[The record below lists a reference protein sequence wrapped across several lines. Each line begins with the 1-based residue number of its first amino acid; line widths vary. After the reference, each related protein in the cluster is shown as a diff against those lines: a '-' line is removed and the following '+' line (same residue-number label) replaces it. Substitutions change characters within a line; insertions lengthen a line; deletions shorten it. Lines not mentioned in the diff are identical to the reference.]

1 MFHFS
6 LLAVSENATDVVS
19 YVSLGII
26 ALCAVILAIAC
37 IKSSK
42 FTTRSIAYAGVCLA
56 ASFTLSFIKISP
68 VQYGGSIT
76 LASFVPLLIYTYAY
90 GPIKGLF
97 VGTLFG
103 LLNFVSNP
111 YILTPMTF
119 VLDYILAFASI
130 SLMGFAK
137 KLGNLSTCSKVL
149 LGTLFVYVARFTF
162 HLISGFIYF
171 AEDAIWVDLPTTNAF
186 VYSLIYQS
194 VYVPADFAICAI
206 VLAVL
211 SKTKTLD
218 RLLAVGRK
226 D

>member
-6 LLAVSENATDVVS
+6 LLAVSENATDVVA

-42 FTTRSIAYAGVCLA
+42 FTTRSVAFAGVCLA

-76 LASFVPLLIYTYAY
+76 LASFVPLLIYAYAY
-90 GPIKGLF
+90 GPLKGLF

-103 LLNFVSNP
+103 LLNFISGP

-130 SLMGFAK
+130 SLIGFAK
-137 KLGNLSTCSKVL
+137 YLGKLSTCSKVL
-149 LGTLFVYVARFTF
+149 LGTLFVYLARFIF

-171 AEDAIWVDLPTTNAF
+171 AEDAIWVDLPTPNAF
-186 VYSLIYQS
+186 VYSLIYQL

-206 VLAVL
+206 ALAVL

-218 RLLAVGRK
+218 RLLTVARK